1 MLWLSIKFK
10 EICWIYV
17 CVISS
22 LNVNICRETLF
33 LIDIYIISLFVLMSF
48 DNYIYLILKKV
59 DFYLSIVKICEVA
72 VLFRFYCVMCWTGT
86 FVIFLLEIYDCVV
99 ILWCQS
105 VCLMYY
111 WCSKGII
118 NEIGYKPFFFWWS
131 TVIKVFCCPPVAV
144 IPAFVVYTWILLC
157 FLKFK
162 CKCFEFLFYFSKK
175 ITDGVLLCMVHY
187 E

>member
-118 NEIGYKPFFFWWS
+118 NEIGYKPFFFLMKYCHQGLLLS
-131 TVIKVFCCPPVAV
+131 ASGCHTSLCGLYLNFA
-144 IPAFVVYTWILLC
+144 IL
-157 FLKFK
+157 
-162 CKCFEFLFYFSKK
+162 FE
-175 ITDGVLLCMVHY
+175 I
-187 E
+187 

>member
-1 MLWLSIKFK
+1 M
-10 EICWIYV
+10 
-17 CVISS
+17 ISL

-33 LIDIYIISLFVLMSF
+33 LIDIYIISLFVLMNF

-72 VLFRFYCVMCWTGT
+72 VLFGFYCVMCWTGT
-86 FVIFLLEIYDCVV
+86 FVIFLPEIYDCVV

-118 NEIGYKPFFFWWS
+118 NEIGNKPFFFLM
-131 TVIKVFCCPPVAV
+131 KYCHQG
-144 IPAFVVYTWILLC
+144 LLLSASGC
-157 FLKFK
+157 HTSLCGLYLNFAML
-162 CKCFEFLFYFSKK
+162 FE
-175 ITDGVLLCMVHY
+175 I
-187 E
+187 

>member
-1 MLWLSIKFK
+1 M
-10 EICWIYV
+10 
-17 CVISS
+17 ISS
-22 LNVNICRETLF
+22 LNVKICRETLF

-72 VLFRFYCVMCWTGT
+72 VLFGFYCVMCWTGT
-86 FVIFLLEIYDCVV
+86 FVIFLPEIYYCVV

-118 NEIGYKPFFFWWS
+118 NEIGYKPFFFFDEVLS
-131 TVIKVFCCPPVAV
+131 SRSS
-144 IPAFVVYTWILLC
+144 VVRQWLSYQPLWFILEFLLC
-157 FLKFK
+157 FLKFCVNVSNFCSIFLRK
-162 CKCFEFLFYFSKK
+162 SLMGFCFVWFIMNNCY
-175 ITDGVLLCMVHY
+175 
-187 E
+187 

>member
-1 MLWLSIKFK
+1 MTINKIQRNLL
-10 EICWIYV
+10 
-17 CVISS
+17 
-22 LNVNICRETLF
+22 NICLRDIFTKCEYLF

-59 DFYLSIVKICEVA
+59 PFNCEDLWSGCSVWILLCNVLDRYICYFPSWNIWLCCYFMVSKCLFN
-72 VLFRFYCVMCWTGT
+72 VLLVF
-86 FVIFLLEIYDCVV
+86 
-99 ILWCQS
+99 
-105 VCLMYY
+105 
-111 WCSKGII
+111 KGYNKWNWLQTI
-118 NEIGYKPFFFWWS
+118 FFFWWS

-187 E
+187 Q